1 MENTTHEGKYT
12 CTDYRQEMILLGL
25 RRQLTDPQLTESQ
38 RKVLLEKIQE
48 LERQM
53 GMD

>member
-1 MENTTHEGKYT
+1 MPTPGKYT

-25 RRQLTDPQLTESQ
+25 RRQLSDPKLTEAE
-38 RKVLLEKIQE
+38 RDRIARKIQE
-48 LERQM
+48 LEAQM

>member
-1 MENTTHEGKYT
+1 MAEGQYT

-25 RRQLTDPQLTESQ
+25 RRQLSDPQLSDAQ
-38 RKVLLEKIQE
+38 REEIAKKIQE
-48 LERQM
+48 LECQM